1 VASHPEPDD
10 GTEPPYRLRVRMLA
24 AAAIAAVVVLVIV
37 LHLTGVIGPG
47 SH

>member
-1 VASHPEPDD
+1 MPSLSEHDNDPKP
-10 GTEPPYRLRVRMLA
+10 GGRQRRLSIAVLV
-24 AAAIAAVVVLVIV
+24 AAVIVVFVL

>member
-1 VASHPEPDD
+1 MPSLSEHDNDPQPDRRKR
-10 GTEPPYRLRVRMLA
+10 GFLVPVL
-24 AAAIAAVVVLVIV
+24 IAAVVVVFVI

>member
-1 VASHPEPDD
+1 VGSHPEHDD
-10 GTEPPYRLRVRMLA
+10 ETEPPYRLRVRLVA
-24 AAAIAAVVVLVIV
+24 AAAIAAVVVFVIV

>member
-1 VASHPEPDD
+1 MS
-10 GTEPPYRLRVRMLA
+10 RLSEHDNDPQPRGRQRGLLIAVLV
-24 AAAIAAVVVLVIV
+24 AAVIVAFVL